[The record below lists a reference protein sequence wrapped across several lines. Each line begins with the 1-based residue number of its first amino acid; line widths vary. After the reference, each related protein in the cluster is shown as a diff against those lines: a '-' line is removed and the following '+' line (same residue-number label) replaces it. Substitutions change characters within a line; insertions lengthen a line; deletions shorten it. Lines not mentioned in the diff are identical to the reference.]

1 MVTEGTS
8 HSGTVTPRQ
17 SESRSCDS
25 TRQGH
30 HSDRDTTA
38 TRTPSVIADDVH
50 TPTAAVPRAPPI
62 YSISRVCAPTAGV
75 WPSDTTS

>member
-30 HSDRDTTA
+30 LSDKDAERH
-38 TRTPSVIADDVH
+38 R
-50 TPTAAVPRAPPI
+50 
-62 YSISRVCAPTAGV
+62 G
-75 WPSDTTS
+75 